1 MDLTTEDVRE
11 RCTDAVFERGREYL
25 DGGRIARQSRFD
37 DEIRAA
43 VRGSRLYEVHV
54 DRSAPDLETRCDCP
68 YDGPGAC
75 KHVVAVLLC
84 SIEDPPPDESDRID
98 DLLEDATADELR
110 AFLREEC
117 SSDTDLRDRLLA
129 RFGASTTRSV
139 EGIRAEIDG
148 LFGETNPEYAV
159 VFEPIDFRE
168 YFDLAATY
176 RDRGQY
182 ESAATIYRG
191 LVEALDDDM
200 ELVDG
205 AYDHFSGAFA
215 DALDGYVDCASA
227 AKLDSNEVDRRV
239 GFLAERAVS
248 GTPFLRDHFERA
260 AAELRERT
268 R

>member
-1 MDLTTEDVRE
+1 MELTTEDVRE
-11 RCTDAVFERGREYL
+11 RCTDAVLERGRNYL
-25 DGGRIARQSRFD
+25 EDGRIVRLSRFG
-37 DEIRAA
+37 DETRAA
-43 VRGSRLYEVHV
+43 VRGGRLYEVHV
-54 DRSAPDLETRCDCP
+54 DRSTPELETRCDCP

-84 SIEDPPPDESDRID
+84 AIEDPPPDESDRID
-98 DLLEDATADELR
+98 DLLEDATVDDLR

-117 SSDTDLRDRLLA
+117 SSNIDLRDRFLA

-139 EGIRAEIDG
+139 EGIRAEIGD
-148 LFGETNPEYAV
+148 LFEGTNPEYGV
-159 VFEPIDFRE
+159 VFEPIDFRK
-168 YFDLAATY
+168 YFDLAETH

-205 AYDHFSGAFA
+205 AYDHFSESFA
-215 DALDGYVDCASA
+215 DALDGYVDCVA
-227 AKLDSNEVDRRV
+227 AADLEPDEIDRRV
-239 GFLAERAVS
+239 GFLAERAAS
-248 GTPFLRDHFERA
+248 GTPFLRERFERA
-260 AAELRERT
+260 ADDLRERT

>member
-1 MDLTTEDVRE
+1 MELTAEDVRE
-11 RCTDAVFERGREYL
+11 RCTDAVLEHGRNYL
-25 DGGRIARQSRFD
+25 EDGRIVRLSRFD

-43 VRGSRLYEVHV
+43 VRGSRIYEIHV
-54 DRSAPDLETRCDCP
+54 DGAASELETRCDCP

-84 SIEDPPPDESDRID
+84 AIEDPPPDESERID
-98 DLLEDATADELR
+98 DLLEDAAVADLR
-110 AFLREEC
+110 AFLREEL
-117 SSDTDLRDRLLA
+117 SSNVDLRDRFRA

-139 EGIRAEIDG
+139 EGIRAEIDD
-148 LFGETNPEYAV
+148 LFEGTNPEYAV

-168 YFDLAATY
+168 YLDLAETH
-176 RDRGQY
+176 RERGRY

-205 AYDHFSGAFA
+205 AYDHFSETFA
-215 DALDGYVDCASA
+215 DALDGYVDCVA
-227 AKLDSNEVDRRV
+227 AADLDPDEVDRRV
-239 GFLAERAVS
+239 GFLAERAAS
-248 GTPFLRDHFERA
+248 GTPSLRERFERA
-260 AAELRERT
+260 ADELRERT